1 MVNFVFVISERSLFA
16 MERSPT
22 LFMDGI
28 LCVDRVN
35 RCVGRGSRAVG
46 SKPGGTMMGGG
57 GGGGGGAGA
66 GPIGPSTV
74 FSLKMRGLPFTACE
88 SDIMEVRG

>member
-1 MVNFVFVISERSLFA
+1 MERSL
-16 MERSPT
+16 T
-22 LFMDGI
+22 LFVDDGL

-35 RCVGRGSRAVG
+35 HCVGRGSRAVG
-46 SKPGGTMMGGG
+46 SKPGGTMM